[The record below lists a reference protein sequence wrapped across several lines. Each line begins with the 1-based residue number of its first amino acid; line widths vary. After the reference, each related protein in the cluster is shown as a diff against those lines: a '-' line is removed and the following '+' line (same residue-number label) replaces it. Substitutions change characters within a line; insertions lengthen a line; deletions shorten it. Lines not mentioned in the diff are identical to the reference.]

1 MHLINFSTAG
11 RQSTYH
17 RLVRPLVSASAW
29 LANLV
34 DFERSRLN
42 RPCSAPARTGALIG
56 GEDVTSFRIESL
68 IGRQTDKV
76 KSVISS

>member
-11 RQSTYH
+11 RNSTYH
-17 RLVRPLVSASAW
+17 RVVLPLVSAFPW

-42 RPCSAPARTGALIG
+42 RPCSAPAKTGSLIG
-56 GEDVTSFRIESL
+56 GEDVRSFKVLDL

-76 KSVISS
+76 KSMISS